1 MNRTIIIEKLRHII
15 EPYVQNKDELD
26 NFSEETRFIKDLKIN
41 SAHLVDVF
49 IDAEDEF
56 DIIIDNDALENVQ
69 NTGDVIDLV
78 QKKLAE
84 KE

>member
-1 MNRTIIIEKLRHII
+1 MNRTIIIEKLRDII
-15 EPYVQNKDELD
+15 EPYVQNNDALD
-26 NFSEETRFIKDLKIN
+26 NFSEETRFVKDLKIN